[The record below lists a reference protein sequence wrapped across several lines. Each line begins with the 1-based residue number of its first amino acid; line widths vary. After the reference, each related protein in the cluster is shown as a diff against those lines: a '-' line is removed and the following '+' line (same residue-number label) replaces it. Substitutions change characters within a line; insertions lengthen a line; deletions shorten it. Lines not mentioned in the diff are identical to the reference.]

1 MFGPG
6 KYIQEAMAYSLVQI
20 NRVSV
25 FDIVLDVFEGRFG
38 IGDSHC
44 GDVNVAFRK
53 RICL

>member
-6 KYIQEAMAYSLVQI
+6 KYIQEVVAYSLPLI

-25 FDIVLDVFEGRFG
+25 FDIVLCVIEGRFG
-38 IGDSHC
+38 IGHSHC

-53 RICL
+53 RIYL